1 MPMFQPTLAPS
12 ASGVGQFASWG
23 QAQPQIQ
30 GQAQAPG
37 SALSAALAPGAPAAP
52 APGPGA
58 ATSTASTGP
67 MAGLDPA
74 QQRTLSMYKVNQR
87 LGSTGNMGALGQALT
102 AEESPAQRAQAPLS
116 PAQVAA
122 ANKQVFAAMSPGPF
136 AGYSGS
142 Y

>member
-1 MPMFQPTLAPS
+1 
-12 ASGVGQFASWG
+12 
-23 QAQPQIQ
+23 
-30 GQAQAPG
+30 
-37 SALSAALAPGAPAAP
+37 
-52 APGPGA
+52 
-58 ATSTASTGP
+58 